1 MKWRNLK
8 KTLRA
13 LFFSLSF
20 IVLLFPPSFAGSN
33 PKPDGQLSLIIDADK
48 QFDFAQ
54 HNFSTKA
61 YAMAII
67 EYQRFIYF
75 FPEDKRVPLGLYR
88 IGMSYY
94 SINRFQ
100 EAVESF
106 EKVTHQYGDTDLSV
120 KSYFM
125 ISKSLIG
132 LNASGSAIIN
142 LHNLIALTDDVNVKD
157 KAYYRLG
164 WIHLEMASW
173 EKATFFF
180 SKINPQNKTKY
191 RLERLLAELEKESL
205 IPQKDPTIAGLFSI
219 IPGGGHLYCERYHD
233 ALITFLLNGAL
244 IYAAYES
251 FDEGHNALGG
261 LISFVGLGFYAGN
274 VYGAVTSAHK
284 YNRRNK
290 DQFLRKLKES
300 LKVNLLVDIENQG
313 ASLALQWNF

>member
-8 KTLRA
+8 ATFRA

-67 EYQRFIYF
+67 EYQRFTYF
-75 FPEDKRVPLGLYR
+75 FPEDKRVPLALYR

-106 EKVTHQYGDTDLSV
+106 KKVIYQYGDTDLSV

-125 ISKSLIG
+125 ISKSLMG

-157 KAYYRLG
+157 EAYYRTG

-180 SKINPQNKTKY
+180 SKISPQNKTKY
-191 RLERLLAELEKESL
+191 RLENLSAELEKERL
-205 IPQKDPTIAGLFSI
+205 IPKKDPEIAGLLSI
-219 IPGGGHLYCERYHD
+219 IPGGGQLYCERYHD
-233 ALITFLLNGAL
+233 ALITFLLNGVL

-251 FDEGHNALGG
+251 FDEGHNALGV

-284 YNRRNK
+284 YNRRKN
-290 DQFLRKLKES
+290 DQFIRKLNER

-313 ASLALQWNF
+313 ASLALQWVF